1 MNHPLS
7 PKDIVR
13 SDLCIGCGSCVGQ
26 AGLAETRMKFDAYGF
41 IKPSGPAEW
50 YNKPSE
56 QFSQTCPFSP
66 TAPKEDQLMTEL
78 FPDATQGNAAT
89 GRFQDAYV
97 GHVSEDEFRTR
108 GSSGGMVSWVAVELL
123 RKGLIDAVA
132 HVVASSDP
140 RADENYFHYTIS
152 RTEEEIAAGAKSR
165 YYPIELSKM
174 LQTIRDVPGRYAVVG
189 VPCFIKA
196 VQLLRRSDPLFH
208 ERIKFTLGLFCGHMK
223 SARFIESFAW
233 QMKVP
238 VEDIRQV
245 EFRHKYP
252 ERPAYI
258 YNAMLT
264 MRDGRVVNRDW
275 KDLADGDWG
284 AGYFMNSACN
294 FCDDVVAET
303 ADVSFGD
310 AWVEPYAADGR
321 GTNVLIVRSEIAA
334 KAISEG
340 IAEGRLALKT
350 VDAEFVE
357 RTQTSGLRMRREG
370 LAYRLTWAKKGVQPV
385 KRVPPNAQLPKTRKL
400 VYRMRQRI
408 TMGSHRMFRL
418 ARTMKLPVLYTLWA
432 KIAGKVYQKA
442 MFYKTQSLSLLYG
455 MGAVACALL
464 LNIALFLVLKTVSS
478 NDVFSVDNISIWKVL
493 LYTLLISVPPVFL
506 FMVLPKFTSRP
517 VTFFY
522 VLYGGGLLALLAAS
536 LLMWGPFTGYEWT
549 LILFCSIAALFAFI
563 SLPKSVS
570 A

>member
-41 IKPSGPAEW
+41 IKPSGPEEW
-50 YNKPSE
+50 YGKPSE
-56 QFSQTCPFSP
+56 RFSQTCPFSP
-66 TAPKEDQLMTEL
+66 TAPKEDQLMDEL
-78 FPDATQGNAAT
+78 FPGAVQGNAAT

-132 HVVASSDP
+132 HVVASPDP
-140 RADENYFHYTIS
+140 QEEGDYFHYTVS
-152 RTEEEIAAGAKSR
+152 RTEADVAAGAKSR
-165 YYPIELSKM
+165 YYPIELSKI

-196 VQLLRRSDPLFH
+196 VQLLRRADPVFR
-208 ERIKFTLGLFCGHMK
+208 ERIRFTLGLFCGHMK
-223 SARFIESFAW
+223 SARFVESFAW

-238 VEDIRQV
+238 VEGIKQV

-264 MRDGRVVNRDW
+264 MQDGRVVNRDW

-321 GTNVLIVRSEIAA
+321 GTNVVIVRSEIAA

-340 IAEGRLALKT
+340 IAEGRLALQT

-385 KRVPPNAQLPKTRKL
+385 KRVAPDAQLPKTRKL
-400 VYRMRQRI
+400 VYRMRQQV
-408 TMGSHRMFRL
+408 TVGSHRMFRL
-418 ARTMKLPVLYTLWA
+418 ARTMKLPVLYKLWA
-432 KIAGKVYQKA
+432 KVAGKVYQKA
-442 MFYKTQSLSLLYG
+442 MFYKTQTLSLLYG

-464 LNIALFLVLKTVSS
+464 VNLALFLLLKAMPA
-478 NDVFSVDNISIWKVL
+478 NDALSVDGISTWKMLMV
-493 LYTLLISVPPVFL
+493 TLLISVPPVLL
-506 FMVLPKFTSRP
+506 FMVLPKITSKP
-517 VTFFY
+517 VKFFRL
-522 VLYGGGLLALLAAS
+522 LYAGGLFALLAAS
-536 LLMWGPFTGYEWT
+536 LLLWRPFTSHEWT
-549 LILFCSIAALFAFI
+549 LVLFCLIPALFTWIF
-563 SLPKSVS
+563 LPKSIS